1 MTGVL
6 PAGLYADRAA
16 FQATQGLQCN
26 SARGFPRSALSTTPS
41 ALRSAAF
48 PLVPLDP
55 GTTLGAT
62 NSLPQHEVEH
72 HGCNHQG
79 VEREE
84 DDEQAL
90 GAGVHGRSR
99 CRLRGSMKWW
109 NQGLRATRKPT
120 STPVAPWALRHEE
133 RTLPES

>member
-16 FQATQGLQCN
+16 FQAAQGLQCN
-26 SARGFPRSALSTTPS
+26 AARGFPRSALSTTPS

-72 HGCNHQG
+72 HGCNHQR

-90 GAGVHGRSR
+90 GAGVHCLSELQAG
-99 CRLRGSMKWW
+99 GA
-109 NQGLRATRKPT
+109 G
-120 STPVAPWALRHEE
+120 
-133 RTLPES
+133 